1 LARLP
6 FGNETI
12 DAGGSARD
20 GGGLRRRRRAN
31 AAEAVSLIDSYD
43 NPFLKDR
50 NRRNHS
56 RRRTRLR
63 AWADPGGVAPVYD
76 CVVLD
81 VSEGGAS
88 LMSVTG
94 AELPDRFELQLDT
107 HSKIGQAEV
116 AWRKGAAVGVKLD
129 KPK

>member
-1 LARLP
+1 MEEGCGA
-6 FGNETI
+6 
-12 DAGGSARD
+12 AG
-20 GGGLRRRRRAN
+20 RRA
-31 AAEAVSLIDSYD
+31 SRRLLPLIDNYD
-43 NPFLKDR
+43 NPLLDGR
-50 NRRNHS
+50 NRRRHP
-56 RRRTRLR
+56 RRRIRIR

>member
-1 LARLP
+1 ML
-6 FGNETI
+6 EI
-12 DAGGSARD
+12 Y
-20 GGGLRRRRRAN
+20 
-31 AAEAVSLIDSYD
+31 DSH
-43 NPFLKDR
+43 FVEGR
-50 NRRNHS
+50 NRRRHP
-56 RRRTRLR
+56 RRRTRMR

-116 AWRKGAAVGVKLD
+116 TWRNGAAVGVKLD